1 MTNKSQVI
9 NKQFKYPDGSYI
21 SYRQIKG
28 SSPGIFYMHGS
39 QSSIDS
45 TKALFVENYC
55 KENGI
60 GFTSFNFTGHGD
72 SSGKYT
78 DGTIS
83 IWLRD
88 ALAVMDNLTSGDQI
102 VIGSSLGGWIML
114 LLAMRR
120 PDRVKGMIGL
130 AAAPDFTVWLWEA
143 LPQDMRDKLLQDG
156 IIYTPSEY
164 SEEGEPW
171 TLELIQD
178 GNNNLVLNHPI
189 TTDAKVILFQGD
201 KDDCVPVD
209 VPLKIKDRLT
219 SKEVRVIILK
229 GGKHNLSEPH
239 ELLYLQNAIKEI
251 VL

>member
-1 MTNKSQVI
+1 
-9 NKQFKYPDGSYI
+9 
-21 SYRQIKG
+21 
-28 SSPGIFYMHGS
+28 MHGS

-164 SEEGEPW
+164 SEEGEPR

-178 GNNNLVLNHPI
+178 GNKNLVLI
-189 TTDAKVILFQGD
+189 F
-201 KDDCVPVD
+201 
-209 VPLKIKDRLT
+209 
-219 SKEVRVIILK
+219 
-229 GGKHNLSEPH
+229 
-239 ELLYLQNAIKEI
+239 
-251 VL
+251 